1 MTSTLTAEAINDI
14 IAPLATK
21 LNEWGERT
29 DLKLNELGEK
39 MKSTLSELDTLGN
52 VRTLQHPDMEKV
64 ELVIASDAPD
74 ANLSNLAAQKLLV
87 PQYPDESR
95 SDRSFRF
102 FKSHDC

>member
-39 MKSTLSELDTLGN
+39 MESLSELGTLGN
-52 VRTLQHPDMEKV
+52 VRTLQHADMEQV

-95 SDRSFRF
+95 SDRSFPIL
-102 FKSHDC
+102 